1 MAICLFS
8 SKGDPNLLADYD
20 DCFGAG
26 GSRPKAPN
34 GGLRRRSVPMTKFR
48 IVYRSVYEGVST
60 CGR

>member
-34 GGLRRRSVPMTKFR
+34 GGLRRRSLPMTKFR
-48 IVYRSVYEGVST
+48 IVYAAFTRA
-60 CGR
+60 